1 MSRTDVMMRKEMK
14 LMSRTD
20 VQKLTPLTDSGIK
33 FEGCSVMAIVE
44 EGRED
49 FVQKQGRFRWV
60 IIQQK

>member
-1 MSRTDVMMRKEMK
+1 MMRKEMK

-20 VQKLTPLTDSGIK
+20 VHMNLTPLTDSGIK
-33 FEGCSVMAIVE
+33 FEGCSVVAIVE
-44 EGRED
+44 EGLED

>member
-1 MSRTDVMMRKEMK
+1 
-14 LMSRTD
+14 MSRTD

-49 FVQKQGRFRWV
+49 FVQEQGRFRWV